1 MLPRVAVSRARRP
14 HQVDARSQQ
23 ELIHELAKL
32 PPARRGPALRP
43 GTRIVRPS
51 LTRRQPQPMIPRLLD
66 GEFQRRLVLV
76 LTGVTIFAVVIVAL
90 GGSFFV

>member
-1 MLPRVAVSRARRP
+1 MHELSHLPR
-14 HQVDARSQQ
+14 
-23 ELIHELAKL
+23 
-32 PPARRGPALRP
+32 ARRGPALRP

-76 LTGVTIFAVVIVAL
+76 LTGVTLFVVVIVAL
-90 GGSFFV
+90 GGSFFG